1 MLWLSRVHHKVPGH
15 GQGEIDVTVD
25 ILVKHAENN
34 IQANGNDSDTVDFEN
49 YRHVC
54 HKWHYKIAKAL
65 VVCLESKNFVPIR
78 NSLIVLTKIIQHF
91 PAIQNLATVI
101 EKRVEKVCEEEKEK
115 RQDLYIKARSYQG
128 QLVSR
133 KAKMMK
139 EGDFHVVKGKKEE
152 TSAAESP
159 TKEKA
164 KEKEKDGVEEGEIKD
179 KKEKRHR
186 SSTGDDKDK
195 ERSRSSASKE
205 RSVRD
210 SESKERREHSR
221 GDRDSASRD
230 RGDMGPPRE
239 RTTTST
245 PRRSI
250 DPDHSDR
257 DPKRRRGGEERA
269 KESPPKLDRLEK
281 KEKAKREK
289 ERKEKEGKEEK
300 ETSSKKEKKR
310 VRIPLPM
317 NCNCAGQTS

>member
-1 MLWLSRVHHKVPGH
+1 MGDK
-15 GQGEIDVTVD
+15 
-25 ILVKHAENN
+25 
-34 IQANGNDSDTVDFEN
+34 ANGNNSDTVDFEN

-133 KAKMMK
+133 KSKMMK

-164 KEKEKDGVEEGEIKD
+164 KEKDGVEEGEIKD

-186 SSTGDDKDK
+186 SSTGDKDK
-195 ERSRSSASKE
+195 ERSRD
-205 RSVRD
+205 SV
-210 SESKERREHSR
+210 S
-221 GDRDSASRD
+221 
-230 RGDMGPPRE
+230 
-239 RTTTST
+239 
-245 PRRSI
+245 
-250 DPDHSDR
+250 
-257 DPKRRRGGEERA
+257 

-281 KEKAKREK
+281 KE
-289 ERKEKEGKEEK
+289 
-300 ETSSKKEKKR
+300 
-310 VRIPLPM
+310 
-317 NCNCAGQTS
+317 

>member
-1 MLWLSRVHHKVPGH
+1 MGDK
-15 GQGEIDVTVD
+15 
-25 ILVKHAENN
+25 
-34 IQANGNDSDTVDFEN
+34 ANGNNSDTVDFEN

-133 KAKMMK
+133 KSKMMK

-164 KEKEKDGVEEGEIKD
+164 KEKEKNG
-179 KKEKRHR
+179 
-186 SSTGDDKDK
+186 
-195 ERSRSSASKE
+195 
-205 RSVRD
+205 
-210 SESKERREHSR
+210 
-221 GDRDSASRD
+221 
-230 RGDMGPPRE
+230 
-239 RTTTST
+239 
-245 PRRSI
+245 
-250 DPDHSDR
+250 
-257 DPKRRRGGEERA
+257 A

-310 VRIPLPM
+310 DRDSEGNEGAIKKRREGEEREEKGSSGHR
-317 NCNCAGQTS
+317 NGEDRKKSSSRR

>member
-1 MLWLSRVHHKVPGH
+1 MNVLITLSQFPFDSYPDLASPQSH
-15 GQGEIDVTVD
+15 
-25 ILVKHAENN
+25 
-34 IQANGNDSDTVDFEN
+34 DSDRQSVVHQCNIAEIIEVIDSNPNEEN
-49 YRHVC
+49 DEN
-54 HKWHYKIAKAL
+54 K
-65 VVCLESKNFVPIR
+65 
-78 NSLIVLTKIIQHF
+78 
-91 PAIQNLATVI
+91 
-101 EKRVEKVCEEEKEK
+101 
-115 RQDLYIKARSYQG
+115 
-128 QLVSR
+128 
-133 KAKMMK
+133 KMNN
-139 EGDFHVVKGKKEE
+139 
-152 TSAAESP
+152 
-159 TKEKA
+159 
-164 KEKEKDGVEEGEIKD
+164 
-179 KKEKRHR
+179 
-186 SSTGDDKDK
+186 KDK
-195 ERSRSSASKE
+195 ERSRSSVSKE

-230 RGDMGPPRE
+230 RGEMGPPRE

-310 VRIPLPM
+310 VRNPLSMKYHLPWVFHFGDQ
-317 NCNCAGQTS
+317 NN